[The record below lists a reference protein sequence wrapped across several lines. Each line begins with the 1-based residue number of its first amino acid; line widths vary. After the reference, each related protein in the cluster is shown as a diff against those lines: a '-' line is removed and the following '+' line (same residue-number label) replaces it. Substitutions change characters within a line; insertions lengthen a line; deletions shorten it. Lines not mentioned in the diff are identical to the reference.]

1 MRLAI
6 LILALLAAG
15 CSDRDQAGKTD
26 EPISIPSLY

>member
-6 LILALLAAG
+6 LLLALLAAG

-26 EPISIPSLY
+26 DPINVPSLY